1 MVTRS
6 TLESGISMLSAD
18 PTLRIENSLFKKL
31 EIHGF
36 RGGLRG
42 EGRRRPTGKFRGHL
56 LYGKLK
62 GN

>member
-42 EGRRRPTGKFRGHL
+42 GGTATPHWKI
-56 LYGKLK
+56 
-62 GN
+62 

>member
-31 EIHGF
+31 EISWF
-36 RGGLRG
+36 Q
-42 EGRRRPTGKFRGHL
+42 RR
-56 LYGKLK
+56 LK
-62 GN
+62 GGRDAPLENLGDTPSMEN